1 MAKNKNFNIEQYL
14 KLTNGLR
21 GQEYNDND
29 FNVLSK
35 LIGEIRNQMFG
46 QKSEELYKNAQ
57 RYYDA
62 ERALELMENNNE
74 ITVTFDNVLGI
85 SVTLTKNEA
94 NKIKTKVEQSV
105 QAIEIKKELI
115 NSLWQKFEQDKSHAP
130 KIYSENALNEVLEY
144 LGYEAKDLVLPQF
157 NNLPNA
163 QAQAPAYNYVDRDDE
178 DALDSLSNARVQRP
192 MHNDFNEQDAFG
204 TTMDIYNR
212 EVARG
217 GFAGG
222 FNDAHVG
229 NHQFNNFRDDE
240 DEDALDSLSNARFQ
254 RPIHNDFNDFNEQDE
269 FGTMAI
275 YNREVARGG
284 FAGGF
289 NDAHVG
295 NHQFNNF
302 RDDEDEDVLDSLSN
316 ARAQRPMH
324 NDLNEQDEFGTMA
337 IYKRGVEQGG
347 FGGDFN
353 DARAG
358 NHQLDTFNAEQGN
371 AFNSLDHTQANYFL
385 KEMKLLFRPI
395 PAHLH
400 QFKKHCESKFLEYYT
415 YGNISSIQS
424 IIDSEC
430 MLEYRAKITQQIISL
445 RNSCFNDQSFH
456 HPKQKPVVE
465 ETPLISGMA
474 GIQLQQSPVPKAR
487 TSLAQSKPQESAIT
501 QPRNSDE
508 EVKKINKW
516 LEDNKL
522 PTLSSYSTIL
532 LKKYYQDPSQKD
544 YLGNIC
550 VQQSLFGQDRQK
562 LISLITGASIVR
574 EKFLLEL
581 DKNELKV
588 SSSTENAIMQFLS
601 VGKSLNWS
609 SINEEPLVQI
619 FIEQELCK
627 YQALKNT
634 GKAREYTMDYKAW
647 QHANETTTN
656 IAARAAT
663 DKVQAEKVAEK
674 AKIQQLLKEY
684 PNTKPV
690 FEQLQKLNL
699 AYSQIDRVVKKI
711 NEFLNNPNSNKDTFN
726 AELSTALLSN
736 YSDDEFNL
744 VNKIFTATISYKER
758 YDHNGNAGYYYD
770 HDDYTINL
778 LGEEGI

>member
-14 KLTNGLR
+14 KLTNNLEE
-21 GQEYNDND
+21 QEPNSNDVNI
-29 FNVLSK
+29 LSK
-35 LIGEIRNQMFG
+35 LIEEIRNQMFG

-57 RYYDA
+57 RYYDT

-85 SVTLTKNEA
+85 SVTLTKNA
-94 NKIKTKVEQSV
+94 AKQIKTEVERSV

-144 LGYEAKDLVLPQF
+144 LGYEAEDLVLAPF
-157 NNLPNA
+157 NSLPNA
-163 QAQAPAYNYVDRDDE
+163 QPQV
-178 DALDSLSNARVQRP
+178 P
-192 MHNDFNEQDAFG
+192 MHNGLNEQDEFG
-204 TTMDIYNR
+204 TMAIYNR
-212 EVARG
+212 EIALG

-240 DEDALDSLSNARFQ
+240 DTLDRLPNARLQ
-254 RPIHNDFNDFNEQDE
+254 RPMHNDLNEQDA
-269 FGTMAI
+269 FGTTMDI

-284 FAGGF
+284 FGGDF
-289 NDAHVG
+289 NDVRAG

-302 RDDEDEDVLDSLSN
+302 RDDEDALDSLSN

-337 IYKRGVEQGG
+337 IYKRGVEQGR

-353 DARAG
+353 DAHAG
-358 NHQLDTFNAEQGN
+358 NNQLDTFNAEQGN
-371 AFNSLDHTQANYFL
+371 AFNGLDHTQANYFL

-474 GIQLQQSPVPKAR
+474 GIQLQQPLVPKAR
-487 TSLAQSKPQESAIT
+487 TSLAQSKPQEAAIT
-501 QPRNSDE
+501 QPRNLDE
-508 EVKKINKW
+508 EVEKVKKWFK
-516 LEDNKL
+516 DNNL
-522 PTLSSYSTIL
+522 SELTSFSTLL
-532 LKKYYQDPSQKD
+532 LKKYYQDPSQKSNLD
-544 YLGNIC
+544 KIC
-550 VQQSLFGQDRQK
+550 DNDRIWGTNRQK
-562 LISLITGASIVR
+562 LISLITGESIVR
-574 EKFLLEL
+574 ENFLLEL
-581 DKNELKV
+581 EKNDLKV
-588 SSSTENAIMQFLS
+588 SSSTEKAIMQFLNS
-601 VGKSLNWS
+601 GKPLDWS

-656 IAARAAT
+656 IAARVAT
-663 DKVQAEKVAEK
+663 NKLQAEQVAEQ
-674 AKIQQLLKEY
+674 AKIQQLLKDY
-684 PNTKPV
+684 PNTKLV
-690 FEQLQKLNL
+690 FKQLQELNL
-699 AYSQIDRVVKKI
+699 GYSQVDRVVKKI
-711 NEFLNNPNSNKDTFN
+711 NEFLNNPNSDEQTFN

-758 YDHNGNAGYYYD
+758 YDHNGNAGYLNEDVGHNAGYYYD

>member
-14 KLTNGLR
+14 KLTNNLEE
-21 GQEYNDND
+21 QEPNSNDVNI
-29 FNVLSK
+29 LSK
-35 LIGEIRNQMFG
+35 LIEEIRNQMFG

-57 RYYDA
+57 RYYDT

-85 SVTLTKNEA
+85 SVTLTKNA
-94 NKIKTKVEQSV
+94 AKQIKTEVERSV

-144 LGYEAKDLVLPQF
+144 LGYEAEDLVLAPF
-157 NNLPNA
+157 NSLPNA
-163 QAQAPAYNYVDRDDE
+163 QPQV
-178 DALDSLSNARVQRP
+178 P
-192 MHNDFNEQDAFG
+192 MHNGLNEQDEFG
-204 TTMDIYNR
+204 TMAIYNR
-212 EVARG
+212 EIALG

-240 DEDALDSLSNARFQ
+240 DA
-254 RPIHNDFNDFNEQDE
+254 
-269 FGTMAI
+269 
-275 YNREVARGG
+275 
-284 FAGGF
+284 
-289 NDAHVG
+289 
-295 NHQFNNF
+295 
-302 RDDEDEDVLDSLSN
+302 LDSLSN

-337 IYKRGVEQGG
+337 IYKRGVEQGR

-353 DARAG
+353 DAHAG
-358 NHQLDTFNAEQGN
+358 NNQLDTFNAEQGN
-371 AFNSLDHTQANYFL
+371 AFNGLDHTQANYFL

-474 GIQLQQSPVPKAR
+474 GIQLQQPLVPKAR
-487 TSLAQSKPQESAIT
+487 TSLAQSKPQEAAIT
-501 QPRNSDE
+501 QPRNLDE
-508 EVKKINKW
+508 EVEKVKKWFK
-516 LEDNKL
+516 DNNL
-522 PTLSSYSTIL
+522 SELTSFSTLL
-532 LKKYYQDPSQKD
+532 LKKYYQDPSQKSNLD
-544 YLGNIC
+544 KIC
-550 VQQSLFGQDRQK
+550 DNDRIWGTNRQK
-562 LISLITGASIVR
+562 LISLITGESIVR
-574 EKFLLEL
+574 ENFLLEL
-581 DKNELKV
+581 EKNDLKV
-588 SSSTENAIMQFLS
+588 SSSTEKAIMQFLNS
-601 VGKSLNWS
+601 GKPLDWS

-656 IAARAAT
+656 IAARVAT
-663 DKVQAEKVAEK
+663 NKLQAEQVAEQ
-674 AKIQQLLKEY
+674 AKIQQLLKDY
-684 PNTKPV
+684 PNTKLV
-690 FEQLQKLNL
+690 FKQLQELNL
-699 AYSQIDRVVKKI
+699 GYSQVDRVVKKI
-711 NEFLNNPNSNKDTFN
+711 NEFLNNPNSDEQTFN

-758 YDHNGNAGYYYD
+758 YDHNGNAGYLNEDVGHNAGYYYD

>member
-57 RYYDA
+57 RYYDT

-74 ITVTFDNVLGI
+74 ITVTFQNVFGK
-85 SVTLTKNEA
+85 SVTLTKDA
-94 NKIKTKVEQSV
+94 AKQIKTEVERSV

-130 KIYSENALNEVLEY
+130 KIYSENALNEVLEG
-144 LGYEAKDLVLPQF
+144 LGYEADDLVLPPF
-157 NNLPNA
+157 NSLPNA

-178 DALDSLSNARVQRP
+178 DEDALYSLSNAR
-192 MHNDFNEQDAFG
+192 
-204 TTMDIYNR
+204 
-212 EVARG
+212 
-217 GFAGG
+217 
-222 FNDAHVG
+222 
-229 NHQFNNFRDDE
+229 
-240 DEDALDSLSNARFQ
+240 LQ
-254 RPIHNDFNDFNEQDE
+254 RPIHNDF
-269 FGTMAI
+269 
-275 YNREVARGG
+275 
-284 FAGGF
+284 
-289 NDAHVG
+289 
-295 NHQFNNF
+295 
-302 RDDEDEDVLDSLSN
+302 
-316 ARAQRPMH
+316 
-324 NDLNEQDEFGTMA
+324 NEQDEFGTMA

-358 NHQLDTFNAEQGN
+358 NHQFDNFNVEQGN
-371 AFNSLDHTQANYFL
+371 AFNSLDHTQANDFL
-385 KEMKLLFRPI
+385 TRVKLLFRPI

-400 QFKKHCESKFLEYYT
+400 RFKKHCESKFLEYYT

-430 MLEYRAKITQQIISL
+430 MLEERVKITQQIISL
-445 RNSCFNDQSFH
+445 RKSYFNDQSFH
-456 HPKQKPVVE
+456 HPEQKPVVE

-562 LISLITGASIVR
+562 LISLITGESSVR
-574 EKFLLEL
+574 EKFLSEL
-581 DKNELKV
+581 DKNGLKV
-588 SSSTENAIMQFLS
+588 SSSTENAIMQFIS

-619 FIEQELCK
+619 FIEQELSK

-656 IAARAAT
+656 SG
-663 DKVQAEKVAEK
+663 KG
-674 AKIQQLLKEY
+674 
-684 PNTKPV
+684 
-690 FEQLQKLNL
+690 
-699 AYSQIDRVVKKI
+699 
-711 NEFLNNPNSNKDTFN
+711 SNKQTTGSSSCRKSKN
-726 AELSTALLSN
+726 STIVGKLP
-736 YSDDEFNL
+736 
-744 VNKIFTATISYKER
+744 
-758 YDHNGNAGYYYD
+758 
-770 HDDYTINL
+770 
-778 LGEEGI
+778 